1 MSNMAAI
8 SVSLHDVQVA
18 SLVYTGFYMQLTS
31 HDSLDESPEKS
42 CFVFAS
48 LNFCCN
54 TLLQL
59 LHGLQMTLQ
68 LLA

>member
-1 MSNMAAI
+1 
-8 SVSLHDVQVA
+8 
-18 SLVYTGFYMQLTS
+18 MQLTS

-68 LLA
+68 LLAQPHSTGVMIFCL